1 MSQFGT
7 PLFAEKDIC
16 IFLSEL
22 GMAAT
27 SEQLAKPS
35 FEFVQPIFENLVT
48 ALMGVTREELQQ
60 PVFMAIDALEFPE
73 LHDESIPALAFI
85 RHLTRLMQA
94 AGVRDFSLKDL
105 YKPEG
110 PRLRRHL
117 SAVLNF
123 AMFREEKLAA
133 YTALQEQLE
142 GLLQEKDAAA
152 GENSKL
158 QAELARLQQER
169 EAERPQVA
177 ALEAEREMLYAE
189 NQALNKQQAALSG
202 EVRQLKAAANGLTD
216 EASQLRYKLSQARG
230 QGELLRSQIVQ
241 SPQKVQALLAEI
253 SAAVERERG
262 CVADAERCSR
272 ELAARLELVAKVE
285 REVGKTRALME
296 GVETE
301 IGRKKEVSRKVKAL
315 QAEIAAAQHEAQQLE
330 AQHQHLKRQQ
340 AALQERISRLE
351 AQCRARHDAAESSI
365 EEQLRDKEA
374 IEAENAAAVARL
386 QENEAMMRKLQE
398 KIAEVQAAHAAQVE
412 AVLGQYEALLQ
423 QVAEY
428 HHGMEAAMQG
438 EAPAGHAEVAVRA
451 ARVR

>member
-22 GMAAT
+22 GMSASA
-27 SEQLAKPS
+27 EQLGKPT
-35 FEFVQPIFENLVT
+35 FEFVQPVFENLVT

-60 PVFMAIDALEFPE
+60 PVFMAIDAVEFPE

-85 RHLTRLMQA
+85 RHLARLLQS

-105 YKPEG
+105 YKPEA

-117 SAVLNF
+117 SAILNF

-142 GLLQEKDAAA
+142 GLLQDKEAASA
-152 GENSKL
+152 ENSQL
-158 QAELARLQQER
+158 QGELARLQEER
-169 EAERPQVA
+169 ACQQPQAAALDAERK
-177 ALEAEREMLYAE
+177 ALHAE
-189 NQALNKQQAALSG
+189 NQALNMQQAALSR
-202 EVRQLKAAANGLTD
+202 ENQQLHSSDNKLKD
-216 EASQLRYKLSQARG
+216 EASQLRYKLSQAQG

-253 SAAVERERG
+253 STAVERERG
-262 CVADAERCSR
+262 CVADAERRSR
-272 ELAARLELVAKVE
+272 ELGARLELVGKVE
-285 REVGKTRALME
+285 REVGKASGLME

-315 QAEIAAAQHEAQQLE
+315 QATIAAVQHEAQQME

-340 AALQERISRLE
+340 AALQERIARTE
-351 AQCRARHDAAESSI
+351 AQCKIRHDAAESSI

-386 QENEAMMRKLQE
+386 QENDAMMRKVQE
-398 KIAEVQAAHAAQVE
+398 KISEVQEAHGVQIEV
-412 AVLGQYEALLQ
+412 VMGQYEALLQ
-423 QVAEY
+423 QVGEY
-428 HHGMEAAMQG
+428 HRSMEAAMQ
-438 EAPAGHAEVAVRA
+438 PAAAAEVAVRA